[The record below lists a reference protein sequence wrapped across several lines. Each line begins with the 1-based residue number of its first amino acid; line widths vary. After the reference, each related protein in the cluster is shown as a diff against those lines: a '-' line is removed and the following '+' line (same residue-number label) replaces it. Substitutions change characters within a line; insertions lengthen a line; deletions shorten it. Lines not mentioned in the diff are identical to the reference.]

1 MEMNPEIRE
10 CLGRLTNGIYVLTSS
25 FGSEKNGMIASWVT
39 QISYYPPLV
48 MVAVHPNRF
57 THHLIEKSGVFAL
70 HVIGERQSEMLTR
83 FKAPEPSEKF
93 IGINWSE
100 GDNGCPI
107 LKDCIA
113 WIECEARE
121 ELNPGNHTL
130 FIGEVF
136 KGKVYG
142 EDKPLCT
149 LDLGGRYLGRS

>member
-1 MEMNPEIRE
+1 MEMDPEIRE
-10 CLGRLTNGIYVLTSS
+10 GLGRFTNGIYVLTSF

-39 QISYYPPLV
+39 QISYEPPMV
-48 MVAVHPNRF
+48 MVAVHPGRF
-57 THHLIEKSGVFAL
+57 THHLIEKSGLFAL

-93 IGINWSE
+93 RGLDWFE
-100 GDNGCPI
+100 GDKGCPI

-113 WIECEARE
+113 WIECEVRE
-121 ELNPGNHTL
+121 KSSPGNHTL
-130 FIGEVF
+130 FTAEIL
-136 KGKVYG
+136 KAKVCS